1 MENTDNIR
9 DNDRTYETAAQET
22 EVLKDEGA
30 AARYGKFKSPDAL
43 YASYIELEAEFTK
56 KSQQLKRLKDL
67 CAQNG
72 IDCDGREAA
81 KPEKKDNCAAEGE
94 VKEEAASSR
103 TEEAEKS
110 REEIIREYLDSLV
123 KNKVPLMRGG
133 GFNVPA
139 QKQKPKTVS
148 EAGGMALKYFKKG
161 E

>member
-9 DNDRTYETAAQET
+9 DNEKISAAAQET

-30 AARYGKFKSPDAL
+30 TARYGKFKSPDAL

-56 KSQQLKRLKDL
+56 KSQQLKKLKDL

-72 IDCDGREAA
+72 INCGEREAV
-81 KPEKKDNCAAEGE
+81 KPEKTDNCAESE
-94 VKEEAASSR
+94 VKEEKASSR
-103 TEEAEKS
+103 TEEVEQS
-110 REEIIREYLDSLV
+110 REEIIREYLESLV
-123 KNKVPLMRGG
+123 KNKIPLMTGG
-133 GFNVPA
+133 GFNVSA

-148 EAGGMALKYFKKG
+148 EAGGMALKYFKRG